1 MSLLSQAVLSRR
13 WSVAL
18 TVCVLALCLGFGAAP
33 ATGENVT
40 ATDDSLTVEESV
52 VGTDLPDPA
61 SDRLGWESG
70 VWANAT
76 LSIDQSD
83 GITEAELEAV
93 VARAMARI
101 ESIRGIEFDRTPPVR
116 ILYTDEQE
124 SAVAEEQSETG
135 SSGEAEQTLLNTQYE
150 ALLLINESS
159 DAVESRQALTG
170 AVNGYYRPETGNVTM
185 ISPNGTVRQIREA
198 ILAQELFHAQQDNQF
213 DIPGVETIEERNTRN
228 SYVEG
233 DANYVQRL
241 YEQRCGADWAGTC
254 YRPDRTSRPDLP
266 ALDEGMARL
275 FQQPYESGVGFVSNR
290 HQQMGW
296 AAVNSLYEN
305 PPASTE
311 QVIHPDKYGEDDPS
325 ELTVRDRSTDSW
337 HPLTAGGER
346 LTGSVGEPGL
356 YVSLLSPTFDPTGGS
371 IIPSESYST
380 GGPGGQTVSYSH
392 PATTGW
398 DGDRLLPYVATASN
412 ATGYVYEMAWD
423 TPADAREFHDAY
435 RRLLAYHGADPVA
448 DRPNTYRLPESS
460 GFGDAFHV
468 DRSGTSLRVIN
479 APSVEELAE
488 IDQGITGSNSS
499 GSSVS
504 WERSN
509 LTWVAEFEK
518 KPEVSAVADGTVY
531 VLPGNGT
538 LLAFDGATGDRLW
551 QTGFNG
557 QTGALRVSN
566 GAVYVGT
573 SGSSVVA
580 VDAATGDT
588 RWRSAVGE
596 SFIGLLTVADNT
608 VFAGTPTG
616 TFDALDAATGEREQS
631 GVVEQAVSNP
641 IVTNGTLFAET
652 RSGLVAVDTTT
663 GNRTWRTELG
673 GVVLPRLTISGGTVY
688 AATINTTTRV
698 GRIHAV
704 DTTTG
709 DVVWTHGTA
718 SINRLSLT
726 VSNGTVY
733 TKSVDTG
740 AAGSPA
746 ATPVGIL
753 TAFASGSGEQRWRL
767 ELNGSLNTAPVVAGE
782 TVYAGSADGSVHAIA
797 AASGEHRWTTTT
809 AGAVNAPP
817 VVTDGSLYVGTQGGV
832 LSALDPAT
840 GDERWSF
847 VADGLASLSPTVDGG
862 TVYAGGSATLYAV
875 EGPTP
880 DDGSGDDD
888 SPDDGN
894 GDDNSPNGDNPGT
907 DDGDSDGDTNS
918 DGGVGSSADGD
929 GPGFGVLVV
938 VLALVAGGLL
948 ARVR

>member
-1 MSLLSQAVLSRR
+1 MSLLSRAVPSRR

-18 TVCVLALCLGFGAAP
+18 AVCVLALCLGFGAAP

-52 VGTDLPDPA
+52 VETDLPDPA

-124 SAVAEEQSETG
+124 SAVAEGQFETG
-135 SSGEAEQTLLNTQYE
+135 SSGEAEQILLNTQYE

-185 ISPNGTVRQIREA
+185 ISPNETVRQIREA

-254 YRPDRTSRPDLP
+254 YRPDRTSRPDLS

-275 FQQPYESGVGFVSNR
+275 FRQPYESGVGFVSNR

-311 QVIHPDKYGEDDPS
+311 QVIHPDRYGEDDPS

-337 HPLTAGGER
+337 HPLTADGER

-356 YVSLLSPTFDPTGGS
+356 YVSLLSPTFGPGGS

-448 DRPNTYRLPESS
+448 DRSNTYRLPESS

-468 DRSGTSLRVIN
+468 DRSGTSLRVVN
-479 APSVEELAE
+479 APSVEGLAE
-488 IDQGITGSNSS
+488 IDQGVTGSNNS

-509 LTWVAEFEK
+509 LTWAAEFGGT
-518 KPEVSAVADGTVY
+518 PAGSTVVDGTVY
-531 VLPGNGT
+531 VRSGNGT

-551 QTGFNG
+551 QAGFDDRTGV
-557 QTGALRVSN
+557 LRVSN

-573 SGSSVVA
+573 GSNVVA
-580 VDAATGDT
+580 VDAATGDR

-596 SFIGLLTVADNT
+596 SFIRLLAVVGDT

-631 GVVEQAVSNP
+631 SVVEQAVSNP
-641 IVTNGTLFAET
+641 TATSGTLFFGT
-652 RSGLVAVDTTT
+652 RSGLVAVDATT
-663 GNRTWRTELG
+663 GNQTWQTELG
-673 GVVLPRLTISGGTVY
+673 GVVLSRPTVSAGMVY
-688 AATINTTTRV
+688 TPTVNTTTRV
-698 GRIHAV
+698 GRIHAL
-704 DTTTG
+704 DAATG
-709 DVVWTHGTA
+709 DVVWTRETA
-718 SINRLSLT
+718 SINRLSIT
-726 VSNGTVY
+726 AANGTVY

-753 TAFASGSGEQRWRL
+753 TALAAGSGEQRWRL

-782 TVYAGSADGSVHAIA
+782 TVYVGSADGTVHAIA
-797 AASGEHRWTTTT
+797 AASGEHRWTITT

-832 LSALDPAT
+832 LSALDPVT

-862 TVYAGGSATLYAV
+862 TVYAEGSTTLYAV

-888 SPDDGN
+888 SPD
-894 GDDNSPNGDNPGT
+894 GDNPGT
-907 DDGDSDGDTNS
+907 DDGDSDDDTDS
-918 DGGVGSSADGD
+918 DGGVGSSTDGD